1 MLYLYLFIVI
11 FFIPFSGFAEIYTWE
26 DENGGIHFGD
36 SPKKKDNAEKVIVEI
51 NSYEHVSYDNVEF
64 YQGSE
69 SKQVTMYATSWCGYC
84 KKARNY
90 FKENGISYI
99 EYDIEKD
106 EGAKKMYDS
115 LGGKGVPVIL
125 VGKKRMNG
133 FSVEGFER
141 IYK

>member
-1 MLYLYLFIVI
+1 MRYLFIILLIVPI
-11 FFIPFSGFAEIYTWE
+11 LALGEIYKWT
-26 DENGGIHFGD
+26 DDKGNVHFGD
-36 SPKKKDNAEKVIVEI
+36 SPKENERSEKIVVEV
-51 NSYEHVSYDNVEF
+51 NSYENVTYDNVEF

-69 SKQVTMYATSWCGYC
+69 SKRVTMYATSWCGYC

-90 FKENGISYI
+90 FKENGVSYI

-106 EGAKKMYDS
+106 ERAKRMYDL

-133 FSVEGFER
+133 FSVAGFEG